1 MSTLLKLYTFDKTII
16 YKNPLE
22 ELKELL
28 NENEK
33 IKIIANPQYVPKVF
47 ETVKELNEGGF
58 ASFDEMLKVE
68 RNFKD
73 KKNKT
78 KISFTIKRKPE
89 LIQFLI
95 GKNYF
100 CQNVFEEV
108 KNYLKNHDKVT
119 LVANRGEV
127 GVAFSVAKELVKQGI
142 ASYDEELKLGR
153 NYKAVQGKT
162 KVYISLRKK
171 PIIKEYIVKKKE
183 DCSSITNG
191 VKKLLITNENVNI
204 ISPPLDA
211 GIAFKAAKSL
221 IDQGIAKY
229 SEELKIQRNF
239 KEGKGNT
246 KTCISLKRNE
256 DFKKEKTQ
264 NNIIIKNELKDKNI
278 EINTGKGEQSEN
290 LEEKRKGIESS
301 IKEPEYEIEKQ
312 FKHEKIVEDMREMLK
327 INSKIRLVA
336 QMENVGKAFMAIKIL
351 YDEGLIQ
358 LDDELKIRR
367 NFKEKNPKTKVL
379 ISIRKKDKINI
390 SNIDV

>member
-1 MSTLLKLYTFDKTII
+1 MTTLLKLYIFDKTII

-33 IKIIANPQYVPKVF
+33 IKIIADPQYVPKVF
-47 ETVKELNEGGF
+47 EIVKELNEGGF

-73 KKNKT
+73 KKSKT
-78 KISFTIKRKPE
+78 KISFIIKRKPE

-100 CQNVFEEV
+100 CKNVFEEV

-119 LVANRGEV
+119 LVANRAEV

-153 NYKAVQGKT
+153 NYKAGQGKT

-171 PIIKEYIVKKKE
+171 PIIKEYVVKKKE
-183 DCSSITNG
+183 DCFSITNG
-191 VKKLLITNENVNI
+191 VKKLFSKNENVNI
-204 ISPPLDA
+204 ISPPLEA

-221 IDQGIAKY
+221 IDQGIAIYNEK
-229 SEELKIQRNF
+229 LKIQRNF

-264 NNIIIKNELKDKNI
+264 NNIIIKYELKDKNI
-278 EINTGKGEQSEN
+278 EINTGKGEQNEK
-290 LEEKRKGIESS
+290 LEEKGKGIESS
-301 IKEPEYEIEKQ
+301 IKEHEYEIEKQ

-327 INSKIRLVA
+327 INSKISLVA
-336 QMENVGKAFMAIKIL
+336 LMENVGKAFMAIKIL

-379 ISIRKKDKINI
+379 ISIRKKIK
-390 SNIDV
+390 